1 MHHISLPYGTDQ
13 IDLTIPSGEVQ
24 VLHPEKLPPL
34 SDLETAFLNALEQP
48 EGSPPFRELFSP
60 EDSVLLVLP
69 DKQRK
74 YHCSMILPL
83 LLNSLNSIG
92 IPDDRTGILFG
103 GGTHV
108 AMTGEE
114 MEQVAGSEALR
125 RVRFWQHDCDDQE
138 QVILIGETTRGTQVF
153 INRLVKEFDRIVSVG
168 GVIPHHFAGF
178 TGGRKLFLPAICS
191 RQTIMANH
199 RHSLHPSLETLN
211 PTARQGVLEG
221 NPVHE
226 DMMEV
231 LEIVKPAFAI
241 NLLFNGEGEIARVI
255 AGDPVKSHLA
265 ACQFLRDKF
274 FPSLL
279 KKADM
284 IITSPGGYP
293 KDLTLPQA
301 YKALTGAWEIV
312 KEGGTILFIAE
323 LREKFGFADYQSW
336 LDCASIEAIVKRMRG
351 KYQVSARCILV
362 SRVMAREI
370 NIAIFSQLDP
380 PTVSSL
386 GFQRIS
392 TRDEI
397 QTYLS
402 SHCKPGDLIY
412 VLPQGGTLYPT
423 ITPTQA

>member
-1 MHHISLPYGTDQ
+1 MHHISLPYGTDE
-13 IDLTIPSGEVQ
+13 ITLTIPSGEVQ
-24 VLHPEKLPPL
+24 VLHPEQLPPL
-34 SDLETAFLNALEQP
+34 SDLQTAFLNALEQP
-48 EGSPPFRELFSP
+48 EGSPPLKALFSP
-60 EDSVLLVLP
+60 GDSVLLVLP

-74 YHCSMILPL
+74 YHCSRILPL
-83 LLNSLNSIG
+83 LLNHLNSIG

-103 GGTHV
+103 GGTHIG
-108 AMTGEE
+108 MTREE
-114 MEQVAGSEALR
+114 MEQVAGSEALS

-138 QVILIGETTRGTQVF
+138 QVILIGETTRGTKVF
-153 INRLVKEFDRIVSVG
+153 INQRVKEFERIVSVG

-199 RHSLHPSLETLN
+199 RHSLHPSLETMS
-211 PTARQGVLEG
+211 PDARQGVLEG

-226 DMMEV
+226 DMMEA
-231 LEIVKPAFAI
+231 LDIVKPAFAI
-241 NLLFNGEGEIARVI
+241 NLLFNGEGEIARII
-255 AGDPVKSHLA
+255 AGDPEKSHGM

-274 FPSLL
+274 FPSLPR
-279 KKADM
+279 KADL

-312 KEGGTILFIAE
+312 KKGGAILFLAE

-336 LDCASIEAIVKRMRG
+336 LDCTSIEAVVKRMR
-351 KYQVSARCILV
+351 KEYQVSARCILV
-362 SRVMAREI
+362 SRVMAQEI
-370 NIAIFSQLDP
+370 DIAIFSQLDP
-380 PTVSSL
+380 SAVSSL

-397 QTYLS
+397 QNYLS
-402 SHCKPGDLIY
+402 SHCKPNDLIY

-423 ITPTQA
+423 IIET